1 MSSGPSRTCSV
12 ASSAPSVD
20 WCQASVDCSTLWTAT
35 SRLHCVSSRLL
46 NSLDCYQS
54 TALYKQSTA
63 QLFWACI
70 SRLLCRT
77 SRLLCAIS
85 LLLCAISLLLCT
97 ISLLLCTRPSPS
109 HLHLR
114 FWPHSN
120 TRLGFGSGSLF
131 LLFDFCKI
139 LACLGGCPMIGA

>member
-1 MSSGPSRTCSV
+1 MSSGPSRTRSV
-12 ASSAPSVD
+12 ASSALSVN

-35 SRLHCVSSRLL
+35 SRLL

-54 TALYKQSTA
+54 TALCKQSTA

-77 SRLLCAIS
+77 SPLLCAIS

-109 HLHLR
+109 HLQLR

-120 TRLGFGSGSLF
+120 SLPLGQIISL
-131 LLFDFCKI
+131 LSTN
-139 LACLGGCPMIGA
+139 APEGHQ